1 MMNLKYIP
9 TFFWTEFKK
18 KFYKLIISTKYNIN
32 YLFGYLIAKKFSFFF
47 SKRIHKI
54 ESLFAFDLDLRDLKK
69 NQYGAY
75 GWLNHIF
82 KSINK
87 YSQNKFEY
95 LEDINFKHYHNYKI
109 ERLLIFFPQGLGY
122 EVSSKLIKSSRKIIF
137 FVNDNVIFCKKSY
150 NTVFN
155 KECFKCLKKFNPYKS
170 CHHFAHPSKDTSYIN
185 FTNTLKNKSK
195 SILFICHS
203 SSHVKMI
210 NSVFPN
216 SKVMEFKHISPEFKN
231 IKLKKK
237 KNYKYDF
244 LFHAHMLQS
253 KGYFYFLKLAKV
265 DPNLN
270 FFMPDHD
277 LVRDF
282 QYKNITFDKKNWNNG
297 LQEIIYETK
306 IILCPS
312 FWSANFEGSVL
323 KTMLMG
329 KCCAIIENINSFS
342 IDIPNNAIVKLSG
355 NYIKDSNLL
364 KEKLK
369 NISEIERIGKN
380 ARFWALKYIKD
391 NPKKDTKFLDDFL
404 KG

>member
-9 TFFWTEFKK
+9 TFFWIEFKK
-18 KFYKLIISTKYNIN
+18 KFYKLIIRTKYNIN
-32 YLFGYLIAKKFSFFF
+32 YLFCYLITKKFSFFF

-54 ESLFAFDLDLRDLKK
+54 ESLFAFDVDPENLQKYSD
-69 NQYGAY
+69 GAY
-75 GWLNHIF
+75 GWLSYIF
-82 KSINK
+82 PNISK
-87 YSQNKFEY
+87 YSKYKFKY
-95 LEDINFKHYHNYKI
+95 FKDINFKYYHKYHI
-109 ERLLIFFPQGLGY
+109 ENLLIFFPQSLGY
-122 EVSSKLIKSSRKIIF
+122 EISSKLIDSSKKIIF
-137 FVNDNVIFCKKSY
+137 FVNDNVMFCKKSY

-155 KECFKCLKKFNPYKS
+155 QECLKCLPKYDPYSS
-170 CHHFAHPSKDTSYIN
+170 CEHFPFPSKDTSYVN
-185 FTNTLKNKSK
+185 FINTLKRKSK
-195 SILFICHS
+195 SILFVCHS
-203 SSHVKMI
+203 SSNITII
-210 NSVFPN
+210 NSIFPN
-216 SKVMEFKHISPEFKN
+216 SKALMFKHIAPSFKDVK
-231 IKLKKK
+231 IKKK
-237 KNYKYDF
+237 KPYKNDF

-265 DPNLN
+265 NPNLN

-297 LQEIIYETK
+297 LQETIYETK

-342 IDIPNNAIVKLSG
+342 IDIPNNVIVKLSG